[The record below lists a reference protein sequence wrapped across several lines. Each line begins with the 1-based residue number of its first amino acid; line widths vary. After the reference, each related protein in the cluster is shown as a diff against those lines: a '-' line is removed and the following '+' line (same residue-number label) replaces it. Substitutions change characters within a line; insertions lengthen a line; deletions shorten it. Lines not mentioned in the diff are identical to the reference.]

1 MKKINWTTID
11 KQMKNL
17 KFPLTFIYNI
27 LRSQNKIEDYH
38 LSLIIRYFLKN
49 HTKLTLECPL
59 FVMFN
64 ILDDSFVIT
73 KNVVN
78 EYYSSILKKYIFIGT
93 ILKFKKSY
101 TNNNFWKSD
110 INEQRL
116 LLENLHMVFKAHFDS
131 SLSGLNGVI
140 KLLSQLKC
148 RNNSVPLTHIKWR
161 LSDSIK
167 LLGIDFLKNNNIL
180 LISEKDFDKLEVSN
194 KVKYILYYYTKVDK
208 CFKLLINVYD
218 LLIIYDIKIKQI
230 LSPKPI
236 YINFTT
242 IYSDNDTE
250 DMNMLLN

>member
-78 EYYSSILKKYIFIGT
+78 EYYSSIFKKIIFIKK
-93 ILKFKKSY
+93 ILKF
-101 TNNNFWKSD
+101 
-110 INEQRL
+110 
-116 LLENLHMVFKAHFDS
+116 
-131 SLSGLNGVI
+131 
-140 KLLSQLKC
+140 
-148 RNNSVPLTHIKWR
+148 
-161 LSDSIK
+161 
-167 LLGIDFLKNNNIL
+167 
-180 LISEKDFDKLEVSN
+180 
-194 KVKYILYYYTKVDK
+194 
-208 CFKLLINVYD
+208 
-218 LLIIYDIKIKQI
+218 
-230 LSPKPI
+230 
-236 YINFTT
+236 
-242 IYSDNDTE
+242 
-250 DMNMLLN
+250 

>member
-1 MKKINWTTID
+1 MKKINWNTID

-17 KFPLTFIYNI
+17 KLPLTFIYNI

-38 LSLIIRYFLKN
+38 LSLVIRYFLKN
-49 HTKLTLECPL
+49 HTKLTLEFPL
-59 FVMFN
+59 FIMFN
-64 ILDDSFVIT
+64 ILDSSFIIT
-73 KNVVN
+73 KNVIN
-78 EYYSSILKKYIFIGT
+78 EYYSSIFKKIIFIET

-101 TNNNFWKSD
+101 PNIKFWKSD
-110 INEQRL
+110 INTQRL
-116 LLENLHMVFKAHFDS
+116 LLENLYLIFKAHFDA

-148 RNNSVPLTHIKWR
+148 KNNSIVLLHIKMR

-167 LLGIDFLKNNNIL
+167 LLGIDFLNNNNIL
-180 LISEKDFDKLEVSN
+180 LISGEEFDKLSVNN

-208 CFKLLINVYD
+208 CFKLLINIYD

-230 LSPKPI
+230 LLPKPI
-236 YINFTT
+236 HINFTT

-250 DMNMLLN
+250 DMSLLLN